1 LHVRGTTEPLVV
13 ILNVPGAGDL
23 AIGVGRPTA
32 VVSHTPESGL
42 PPYSA
47 SVGRAQ
53 DQEPLVFM
61 LDGHWT
67 EFPASDAIPVNTALE
82 VMGAFLETG
91 TISDLIDWHEI

>member
-1 LHVRGTTEPLVV
+1 
-13 ILNVPGAGDL
+13 
-23 AIGVGRPTA
+23 
-32 VVSHTPESGL
+32 
-42 PPYSA
+42 
-47 SVGRAQ
+47 
-53 DQEPLVFM
+53 M